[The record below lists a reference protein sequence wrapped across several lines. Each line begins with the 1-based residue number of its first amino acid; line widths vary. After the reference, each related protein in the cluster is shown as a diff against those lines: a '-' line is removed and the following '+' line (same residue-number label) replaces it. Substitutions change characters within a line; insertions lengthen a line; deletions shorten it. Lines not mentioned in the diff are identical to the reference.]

1 MIEIT
6 DLRRIY
12 HMGNVEVKALD
23 GVTLTIGKGEFLGI
37 MGASGSGK
45 TTLLHMVGLLD
56 QPTSGRIMIDGL
68 DILGLTDYEKT
79 MFRLYKLGYVFQDYA
94 LVPDLTVMENVSLP
108 AMLRKDRTEAQV
120 KKDSYSILEKIGLC
134 DRRDHLPRELSGG
147 QQQRVGLARSL
158 AMDPPLLLMDEPF
171 GALDPVLR
179 HQLQQEFLG
188 IRKQLNKTILFV
200 THDVEEAFRLG
211 DRVGV
216 VAEGKLIRV
225 GTPEDLIMNPGSFAV
240 ASLIGAEHRMRYLE
254 NLSVKALMIPIEPSR
269 VLDGNLFIDDAREEL
284 IASRADYILVG
295 REGVVEGIFYPQDL
309 LTAGGKDMQLGGQ
322 AHRLPVFDSSTMA
335 SEALSAMKRQGVSIA
350 RISEPGGTGGL
361 FVMDEIMRRLL

>member
-147 QQQRVGLARSL
+147 QQQRV
-158 AMDPPLLLMDEPF
+158 
-171 GALDPVLR
+171 
-179 HQLQQEFLG
+179 
-188 IRKQLNKTILFV
+188 
-200 THDVEEAFRLG
+200 
-211 DRVGV
+211 
-216 VAEGKLIRV
+216 
-225 GTPEDLIMNPGSFAV
+225 
-240 ASLIGAEHRMRYLE
+240 
-254 NLSVKALMIPIEPSR
+254 
-269 VLDGNLFIDDAREEL
+269 
-284 IASRADYILVG
+284 
-295 REGVVEGIFYPQDL
+295 
-309 LTAGGKDMQLGGQ
+309 
-322 AHRLPVFDSSTMA
+322 
-335 SEALSAMKRQGVSIA
+335 SIA
-350 RISEPGGTGGL
+350 RAMVNKPYILFADEPCANLDSENSRMVLDLFHEINEEMQQTIIMVSHEDWHKEYFHRIVRLRDGKIFSDGTNGAHHH
-361 FVMDEIMRRLL
+361 